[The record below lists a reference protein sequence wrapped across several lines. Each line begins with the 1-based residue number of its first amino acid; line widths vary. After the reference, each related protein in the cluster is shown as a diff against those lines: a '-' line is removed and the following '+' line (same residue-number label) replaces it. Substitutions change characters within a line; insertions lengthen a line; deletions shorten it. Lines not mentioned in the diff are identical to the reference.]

1 MLNPSKNKIYGNYK
15 VLSPNNILMFR
26 CNDKKINWYLN
37 KNLAERIDDISIRLK
52 FNPNGLGNYNQYGI
66 DEMENICVV
75 CGVKHNLNR
84 HHVVPI
90 CYRKFFPNEKKNHK
104 FHDIL
109 SICLECHEYY
119 EKIAIQFKN
128 ELSIKYNA
136 PLNGIQCDNLQL
148 IKMKNIISCILY
160 NDKIPKYRIKEMKNE
175 VKEYFTWKRVS
186 KKRLQNILDIKINNV
201 TKTHGEMVVSKIEDI
216 DSFIKE
222 WRKHFIKN
230 MNCKFLPK
238 KWSVNNE

>member
-26 CNDKKINWYLN
+26 CNSKKINWYLN

-52 FNPNGLGNYNQYGI
+52 FNPNGLGNHNQYGI

-75 CGVKHNLNR
+75 CGTRHNLNR

-90 CYRKFFPNEKKNHK
+90 CYRKFFPTEKKNHK

-109 SICLECHEYY
+109 SICLECHESY
-119 EKIAIQFKN
+119 EKIATQFKN

-136 PLNGIQCDNLQL
+136 PLNGIQCDNFPL
-148 IKMKNIISCILY
+148 IKMKNIVNCILH

-175 VKEYFTWKRVS
+175 VKEYFTWKRIS
-186 KKRLQNILDIKINNV
+186 KKRLQNVLNIEINNV
-201 TKTHGEMVVSKIEDI
+201 TKTHGEMVISKIDDI
-216 DSFIKE
+216 DMFAKQ
-222 WRKHFIKN
+222 WRKHFVEN
-230 MNCKFLPK
+230 MKCGFLPK
-238 KWSVNNE
+238 KWSINNE